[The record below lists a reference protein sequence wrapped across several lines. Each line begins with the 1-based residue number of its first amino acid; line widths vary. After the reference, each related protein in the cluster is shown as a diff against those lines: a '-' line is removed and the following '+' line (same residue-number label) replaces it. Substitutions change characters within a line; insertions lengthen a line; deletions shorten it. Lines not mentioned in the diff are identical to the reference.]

1 MDKHEPF
8 DALVARLGFTR
19 AVQQIVDESFAGA
32 DQRTQEL
39 FGNRQNLL
47 EDEPATVWND
57 ELEHAEKVSVQETL
71 GDRNDLNHPG
81 LHLV

>member
-32 DQRTQEL
+32 EQRTQEL

-47 EDEPATVWND
+47 ADQPATVWND
-57 ELEHAEKVSVQETL
+57 ELDHAEKVRELETL
-71 GDRNDLNHPG
+71 GDKERPGHPG